1 MNDSF
6 KLVFYESL
14 QLPPFAT
21 KGLSPE
27 GVVVL
32 AEVVILLVLMMLLL
46 LELVFLMIFVVFEV
60 DSG

>member
-1 MNDSF
+1 MKDSF

-27 GVVVL
+27 GVVVV
-32 AEVVILLVLMMLLL
+32 AEVDILLVLMMLLL
-46 LELVFLMIFVVFEV
+46 LKLVVLLFFVVF
-60 DSG
+60 